1 MILVD
6 VYVPPLEEAYDLML
20 DENTQVSK
28 LAVQIVEVLVKKYRL
43 SFPRSD
49 QPFSLASRMQKR
61 ILPPQET
68 LSSCGIRSGS
78 SLILL

>member
-6 VYVPPLEEAYDLML
+6 VYVPPLEAAFDLML

-43 SFPRSD
+43 SLPRTD
-49 QPFSLASRMQKR
+49 QTFSLASRMQKR
-61 ILPPQET
+61 ILPPQES
-68 LSSCGIRSGS
+68 LSSCGIRSGC
-78 SLILL
+78 SLILV